1 MPRAVREQ
9 QLLELAERLFI
20 ESGYGAFSIE
30 DLCREAG
37 VSRPII
43 YDHFGSR
50 DGLYLAC
57 LRRVRAEFENTLINA
72 ARDAPDAEAAIRQ
85 GADAFFTIIER
96 DPRRW
101 SLVYGGLSELGG
113 TLADQI
119 YELRTDTIDRISA
132 ITTRFAP
139 HADREAVTAH
149 AHAVSGAGEQ
159 MGRWWL
165 HNPDIPRERI
175 VDHFCTF
182 ARMSFL
188 QLPMAEPDLTAGSV
202 PAS

>member
-1 MPRAVREQ
+1 VREQ

-20 ESGYGAFSIE
+20 EGGYGGFSVE

-37 VSRPII
+37 VSRPIV

-57 LRRVRAEFENTLINA
+57 LRRVREEFENTLIDA
-72 ARDAPDAEAAIRQ
+72 ARDAPDLETAIRQ

-101 SLVYGGLSELGG
+101 SLVYGGPSELVGS
-113 TLADQI
+113 LADQI
-119 YELRTDTIDRISA
+119 YELRTQTIDRISA
-132 ITTRFAP
+132 ITIRFAP

-159 MGRWWL
+159 IGRWWL
-165 HNPDIPRERI
+165 HNPEIPRERI

-182 ARMSFL
+182 ARRTFL
-188 QLPMAEPDLTAGSV
+188 QLAAAGPTTAAGSV
-202 PAS
+202 PVL